1 MTQGDRI
8 VCCWWIWSL
17 PICLSDDFR
26 GSPTQLEPPTIAAAA
41 RSVFNLPAQPRRTAR
56 MQQDAAVSTDRPDRI
71 LRLPAVLDRT
81 GLSRSTLYRKI
92 QEGTFPKQI
101 ALGVRTAGWRES
113 AVSRWMQNP
122 MSFRADG

>member
-1 MTQGDRI
+1 
-8 VCCWWIWSL
+8 
-17 PICLSDDFR
+17 
-26 GSPTQLEPPTIAAAA
+26 
-41 RSVFNLPAQPRRTAR
+41 

-101 ALGVRTAGWRES
+101 ALGVRTRGLARIGRSE
-113 AVSRWMQNP
+113 WMQDP
-122 MSFRADG
+122 MSFARTAGGCSVRYAKADSFTAARSSSR